1 MKKIIVIALAAFA
14 TFTLSA
20 QTLGKVN
27 FNELVMLMP
36 EMDTAREA
44 INASQKEAE
53 ETYSAMVEEYQGK
66 MNQYQQKQASWTAAI
81 RESKERELMEIQNRI
96 QEFQQSISQELQ
108 QQQNQLTAPIQE
120 KASKAVNEI
129 AKAKGLTVLF
139 DASQALYFD
148 ESKVI
153 DITADARK
161 ALNIPADRTLESLQ
175 AELQAQAQAA
185 QAAQAEQQAQQNAN
199 TQQPTDDDNT
209 IDVDFEKK

>member
-1 MKKIIVIALAAFA
+1 MKKLIVIALAAFA

-20 QTLGKVN
+20 QTMGKVN

-108 QQQNQLTAPIQE
+108 QQQAQLTAPIQE
-120 KASKAVNEI
+120 KANKVVTDM
-129 AKAKGLTVLF
+129 AKAKGITVLF
-139 DASQALYFD
+139 DASQAIYFAD
-148 ESKVI
+148 SVL
-153 DITADARK
+153 DLTAEARK
-161 ALNIPADRTLESLQ
+161 ALGIPDDRTLESLQ
-175 AELQAQAQAA
+175 AELQAQAQAE
-185 QAAQAEQQAQQNAN
+185 QTAA
-199 TQQPTDDDNT
+199 T
-209 IDVDFEKK
+209 K

>member
-1 MKKIIVIALAAFA
+1 MKKLFVMALAAFA
-14 TFTLSA
+14 TLTVSA

-66 MNQYQQKQASWTAAI
+66 MSQYQQKQASWTAAI

-108 QQQNQLTAPIQE
+108 QQQAQLTAPIQE
-120 KASKAVNEI
+120 KANKVVSEI
-129 AKAKGLTVLF
+129 AKAKGLTALF
-139 DASQALYFD
+139 DASQAIYFD
-148 ESKVI
+148 ETKVI
-153 DITADARK
+153 DITPEARK
-161 ALNIPADRTLESLQ
+161 AMNIPDSRTLESLQ
-175 AELQAQAQAA
+175 AELQAQAQA
-185 QAAQAEQQAQQNAN
+185 QPQQQ
-199 TQQPTDDDNT
+199 
-209 IDVDFEKK
+209 

>member
-1 MKKIIVIALAAFA
+1 MKKLIVIALAAFA

-108 QQQNQLTAPIQE
+108 QQQ
-120 KASKAVNEI
+120 KNEI

-185 QAAQAEQQAQQNAN
+185 QAAQA
-199 TQQPTDDDNT
+199 
-209 IDVDFEKK
+209 K

>member
-1 MKKIIVIALAAFA
+1 LSRNLIQKQLILKDMKKIIVIALAAFA

-185 QAAQAEQQAQQNAN
+185 QAAQA
-199 TQQPTDDDNT
+199 
-209 IDVDFEKK
+209 K